1 MRNVLLVWSFSLLA
15 FFANAQSVE
24 ETAMKADS
32 LLKYE
37 RYLEADVLYD
47 RICFF
52 ADTTQLLNSLDNAA
66 ICKAALGKWNDAS
79 AYYGLLSKLIVSD
92 SAYYETILKQAL
104 CLVLDKQFGNA
115 ERLLKE
121 IQLMETRSYFK
132 QKSYFLSG
140 VIASQQFNYSYAKT
154 CFDSAVALLGAKD
167 STFIYTQLMSEMSKM
182 NSSANRSAIYSAI
195 VPGLGQLTQGEFKS
209 GINSFILNA
218 GLISAFVYT
227 GIQYH
232 FFTSFLFYSAYL
244 PRFYLGGISNTKN
257 IARNRKIAQQQ
268 QYLNSYLSVYLT
280 H

>member
-1 MRNVLLVWSFSLLA
+1 MRNVLLVWSFSLRA
-15 FFANAQSVE
+15 FFVNAQSIQ
-24 ETAMKADS
+24 ETAIKADS

-79 AYYGLLSKLIVSD
+79 AYYSILSKLIVSD
-92 SAYYETILKQAL
+92 SGYYETILKRAL

-154 CFDSAVALLGAKD
+154 CFDSAVALLAAKD
-167 STFIYTQLMSEMSKM
+167 STFIYTQLTSEMSEM
-182 NSSANRSAIYSAI
+182 NISANRSAIYSAI
-195 VPGLGQLTQGEFKS
+195 IPGLGQMVHGDLKN
-209 GINSFILNA
+209 GINSFVLNA
-218 GLISAFVYT
+218 ILI
-227 GIQYH
+227 
-232 FFTSFLFYSAYL
+232 TSFVFIGVQYNYFVSSLFFLAYL
-244 PRFYLGGISNTKN
+244 PRFYFGGISNSKTSANNHQTISKQS
-257 IARNRKIAQQQ
+257 A
-268 QYLNSYLSVYLT
+268 LTSYLKIYCLY
-280 H
+280 